1 MINWIIKAFI
11 KNYEDIND
19 KKVREAYGVLGG
31 ILGIVCN
38 ISLFIL
44 KLTIGMLSNSIAV
57 ISDAFNNLSDLGS
70 SLISII
76 GAKMSNRPADPEHP
90 FGHGR
95 FEYISSLIVA
105 FLIFAVGFQL
115 FKSSIAKILAPEKV
129 IFSTTLLIIL
139 IFSIIVKL
147 WMFSYNRYIGK
158 KINSGIQMATA
169 TDSLNDVLATS
180 AVLVTTLISHYF
192 NLSIDGIV
200 GLAISVLI
208 LYTGLQIAKETINLL
223 LGSAPDPDL
232 VQDIR
237 AKVSQGQYIVGTHD
251 LKVHDY
257 GPGRILASI
266 HAEFPDTVSTIVA
279 HSIVDD
285 LEEQISNE
293 LGINMVLH
301 IDPLTTNPE
310 KLAQVDAFIHR
321 EIQKINSSFDVEN
334 VRMTEGLHHINIIF
348 SVIVP
353 PSIKE
358 SEYKE
363 IRQTVAKTLMAKNN
377 QVKIVVDSVVPRAR
391 KE

>member
-353 PSIKE
+353 PGIKE

>member
-11 KNYEDIND
+11 KNYEDINN

-31 ILGIVCN
+31 VLGIVCN
-38 ISLFIL
+38 LSLFIL

-115 FKSSIAKILAPEKV
+115 LKSSIAKILAPEKV
-129 IFSTTLLIIL
+129 IFSATLLIIL

-158 KINSGIQMATA
+158 KINSSIQMATA
-169 TDSLNDVLATS
+169 VDSLNDVLATS

-223 LGSAPDPDL
+223 LGSAPDPNL

-237 AKVSQGQYIVGTHD
+237 AKVSHGQYIVGTHD

-266 HAEFPDTVSTIVA
+266 HAEFPDTVSTIKA

-310 KLAQVDAFIHR
+310 KLAQVNAFIHQEIR
-321 EIQKINSSFDVEN
+321 EIGHSIDVEN